1 MIKDDVSVIVPTLK
15 ELKANFLT
23 KKSRPITFR
32 LQQLHNLLN
41 GLKELRNE
49 FYEAFKKDLGYQDQF
64 FCELVQYQAVL
75 THIESDINNIY
86 KYTAKRSIS
95 TSIMAAPATS
105 YLIPEPYGVVLVIG
119 AWNYPI
125 FTCIPQVAQAIG
137 AGNAV
142 VLKPSEMV
150 PHLSNVLAKLI
161 TNYLDQS
168 LYRVIEG
175 GVNVA
180 INITKQ
186 PFDLIIFTGGTE
198 KGKLVAKAAAENLVP
213 CILELGGK
221 GPCIIDSSSDLALAG
236 RRVIS
241 TKLYNCGQTCVAPD
255 YLLVEESIL
264 DNVVNTFKQQI
275 KDFYGPETKKS
286 ECLNRIVNEFHT
298 NRIVEYLNNH
308 GGKIVHGGQYDL
320 KEKWIEPTFVINPD
334 PNSELM
340 KNEIFGPILP
350 IITYKKI
357 EEAINFINFRPKPL
371 ALYYFGTNKV
381 HKNAILESTS
391 SGGVCI
397 NDCIFHLIN
406 HELPFGGVGDS
417 GYGVCGSK
425 FGFDQCQHLKP
436 VLEKSTIDPSAR
448 YPPYT
453 NSKKTQMTFLTSLGI
468 YSQQEI
474 LNKLLLFLFILCAF
488 IYVTCCCG
496 CSKNQLQND
505 L

>member
-1 MIKDDVSVIVPTLK
+1 MIKDDVSIIAPTLK

-23 KKSRPITFR
+23 KKSRPIPFR
-32 LQQLHNLLN
+32 LQQLHNLLR

-49 FYEAFKKDLGYQDQF
+49 FYEAFQKDLGYKDQY

-75 THIESDINNIY
+75 THIECDIKNIY
-86 KYTAKRSIS
+86 KYTAKRSVS
-95 TSIMAAPATS
+95 TSIMAAPGTS

-125 FTCIPQVAQAIG
+125 FTCIPQLSQAIG

-142 VLKPSEMV
+142 VVKPSELV
-150 PHLSNVLAKLI
+150 PHVSNILAKLI

-168 LYRVIEG
+168 LYRAIEG

-186 PFDLIIFTGGTE
+186 HFDLIIFTGGTE

-236 RRVIS
+236 RRVVS
-241 TKLYNCGQTCVAPD
+241 TKLLNCGQTCVAPD

-275 KDFYGPETKKS
+275 KDFYGPETKNS

-298 NRIVEYLNNH
+298 NRIAELLNNH
-308 GGKIVHGGQYDL
+308 GGKVVHGGQFGL
-320 KEKWIEPTFVINPD
+320 KEKWIEPTFVVNPD

-350 IITYKKI
+350 IITYKNI
-357 EEAINFINFRPKPL
+357 EDAINFINSRPKPL
-371 ALYYFGTNKV
+371 ALYYFGTNKA

-406 HELPFGGVGDS
+406 QELPFGGVGDS

-436 VLEKSTIDPSAR
+436 VLEKSTIDPQAR

-453 NSKKTQMTFLTSLGI
+453 DSKKSQMKFLSMLGTQTQSEVL
-468 YSQQEI
+468 Y
-474 LNKLLLFLFILCAF
+474 KLLLVLLLLGVI
-488 IYVTCCCG
+488 IYVTCFCG
-496 CSKNQLQND
+496 CSKNKQQAD